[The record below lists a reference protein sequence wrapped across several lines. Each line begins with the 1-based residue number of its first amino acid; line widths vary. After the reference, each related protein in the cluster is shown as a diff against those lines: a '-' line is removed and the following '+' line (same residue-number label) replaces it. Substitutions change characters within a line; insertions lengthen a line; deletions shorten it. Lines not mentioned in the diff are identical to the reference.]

1 MRKGLLKESKLNS
14 VLKDD
19 EEFLKHGES
28 QERERRGD
36 GNKEKCSGL
45 RLGGWA
51 ETGRLGCEKIREPQ
65 ECNEAGEQCE
75 GVSREKIRKRSVL
88 TLCIFILKSFESH

>member
-1 MRKGLLKESKLNS
+1 MLKESKLNS

-19 EEFLKHGES
+19 EELLKHGES

-45 RLGGWA
+45 RLGGY
-51 ETGRLGCEKIREPQ
+51 LGLQGDPISP
-65 ECNEAGEQCE
+65 
-75 GVSREKIRKRSVL
+75 
-88 TLCIFILKSFESH
+88 F